1 MILLAAFLAYAVA
14 LTLALGRAGLRN
26 PAPAGGGAAGEPPDR
41 VLIVGA
47 TGGTGR
53 ELVTQALDRGL
64 TVTAFV
70 RDRARLGIT
79 HPRLAIVQGDV
90 LDAAGLAAAMRG
102 QDAVLC
108 ALGHKRYF
116 GPTRILST
124 GTANIVRAME
134 ACGTRRLVCQ
144 TSLGIGGSAGRMGL
158 AYTLFVLPVI
168 LPFYFWDKTR
178 QEQLVARS
186 EVEWVI
192 VRPAALTDGGA
203 RGRWRAGPEV
213 GNLVLTARI
222 GRADT
227 AAFMLEQL
235 TSGDHL
241 RRAVG
246 VAW

>member
-70 RDRARLGIT
+70 RDPARLGIT
-79 HPRLAIVQGDV
+79 HRRLAIVQGEV
-90 LDAAGLAAAMRG
+90 LDAAGLAAAMPG

-124 GTANIVRAME
+124 GTANIVR
-134 ACGTRRLVCQ
+134 
-144 TSLGIGGSAGRMGL
+144 
-158 AYTLFVLPVI
+158 
-168 LPFYFWDKTR
+168 
-178 QEQLVARS
+178 
-186 EVEWVI
+186 
-192 VRPAALTDGGA
+192 PAALTDGGA
-203 RGRWRAGPEV
+203 RGRWRAGPGV
-213 GNLVLTARI
+213 GNFALTARI

-227 AAFMLEQL
+227 AAFMLDQL
-235 TSGDHL
+235 TSDDHL